1 MSTIIPPV
9 SPPETRP
16 AAAERAP
23 AFEQTEKVAPAK
35 IEAKEQF
42 NRPAPLEP
50 GKLLI
55 RFDDESGRFVQTL
68 TDAESR
74 ETIWRYPSET
84 QLAYSR
90 AVMAYVRALANR

>member
-1 MSTIIPPV
+1 MSTVIPPV

-23 AFEQTEKVAPAK
+23 SFEPVEKVEPAK
-35 IEAKEQF
+35 IEQTEQL
-42 NRPAPLEP
+42 RPAPFEP
-50 GKLLI
+50 GKLRV
-55 RFDDESGRFVQTL
+55 RFDDEAGRFVQTL
-68 TDAESR
+68 TDPQSQ

-90 AVMAYVRALANR
+90 AVMAYLRALAQK